1 MLPADIIL
9 IWIAVASTALAFATW
24 RVNNSLKLVLKPGLA
39 NAEISRLE
47 NVVVNSIVSM
57 IATVEGE

>member
-1 MLPADIIL
+1 MLPADIML
-9 IWIAVASTALAFATW
+9 IKTAVASTALAFATW
-24 RVNNSLKLVLKPGLA
+24 RVNISLKLVLKLGLA